1 MSENPLQVLVVED
14 NPADVK
20 LVRRCLEEEP
30 NGPIDVA
37 DAPSL
42 EAAKRYLTAN
52 HVDLVLLDLGLPDGT
67 GVEVV
72 ARLREMAADVPIV
85 VLTGRFDVALGIQ
98 VLQRDAQDYLVKDEL
113 NASTLSRAIR
123 YAIERHRYIREREM
137 ALAELQLS
145 RERLEEAKEEA
156 ESANRLKSE
165 FLANMSHEIL
175 ATSATCSTT
184 WWATR

>member
-72 ARLREMAADVPIV
+72 ARLREIAADVPIV

-98 VLQRDAQDYLVKDEL
+98 VLQRDAQDYLGPV
-113 NASTLSRAIR
+113 NT
-123 YAIERHRYIREREM
+123 IE
-137 ALAELQLS
+137 
-145 RERLEEAKEEA
+145 
-156 ESANRLKSE
+156 
-165 FLANMSHEIL
+165 
-175 ATSATCSTT
+175 
-184 WWATR
+184 